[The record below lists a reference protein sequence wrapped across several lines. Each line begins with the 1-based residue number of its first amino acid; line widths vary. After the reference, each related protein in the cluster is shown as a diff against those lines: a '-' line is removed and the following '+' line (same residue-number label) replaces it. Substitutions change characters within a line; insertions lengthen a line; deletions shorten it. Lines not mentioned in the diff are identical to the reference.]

1 MNRNKVSH
9 YIAIF
14 TVLLFWAFV
23 LLLQVYKYAPSS
35 EPKYASQGTDQ
46 VETIARY
53 ANITFDAANTYA
65 PIIQCERKVTDWHSA
80 LYMYECRAALHCA
93 KALSIPANGIS
104 IQIAAYYLHLGI
116 LLIFVSCLL
125 YRLICKNLWFF
136 LLSAPLAWSTKLMF
150 VWMKLGLD
158 FFFFVHL
165 TVLCITLAY
174 IPVCKSKG
182 QRTLAWI
189 IIAIALFHTVNFRK
203 NAILL
208 VPFVTFTY
216 TYVTTFTK
224 KVCLASLLK
233 WVLITAAFSLAALKV
248 VAWTLPVI
256 HRQPVIPMLSSDLR
270 IAAVLR
276 GEQAQFKTAI
286 LQSGGSEKK
295 LNHPYKDSLTA
306 YWGTELMSAKGRE
319 LIPHAYGFYLN
330 HWIHYPGSMFTA
342 RLIQVAEF
350 YCGGSLPWGQTV
362 IEQLYP
368 AVQNNP
374 KAWQFLMRQP
384 PHVIV
389 MRAAVLLAGVILVG
403 GIMFRKRAG
412 AFYTQPWDTALILT
426 CVPALIYA
434 GSFSLIPPTA
444 DARYLAPSFFIIW
457 NACWIWVFFTIMN
470 LRREKQSR
478 LC

>member
-9 YIAIF
+9 YIAVF
-14 TVLLFWAFV
+14 TVLLFLAFV
-23 LLLQVYKYAPSS
+23 LLLQFYKYAPSS
-35 EPKYASQGTDQ
+35 EPAQSALGNAK
-46 VETIARY
+46 VETTAEY
-53 ANITFDAANTYA
+53 ANITYDAANTYA

-150 VWMKLGLD
+150 AWMQLGLD

-174 IPVCKSKG
+174 VPTSESKG
-182 QRTLAWI
+182 QRALAWI
-189 IIAIALFHTVNFRK
+189 IIAIALFHAVNFRK

-208 VPFVTFTY
+208 VPFVTLVY
-216 TYVTTFTK
+216 TCVTAIAK
-224 KVCLASLLK
+224 KRFLSLLLK
-233 WVLITAAFSLAALKV
+233 WVLITVIFSLLSLKLI
-248 VAWTLPVI
+248 AWTLPVI
-256 HRQPVIPMLSSDLR
+256 HTHPAEPMLASDLR

-276 GEQAQFKTAI
+276 GEQEQFKTAI
-286 LQSGGSEKK
+286 LQSGGSEKN

-306 YWGTELMSAKGRE
+306 YWGKELRSAKGRE
-319 LIPHAYGFYLN
+319 LIPHAYGFYFN

-350 YCGGSLPWGQTV
+350 YCGGSLPCGRPI

-368 AVQNNP
+368 AINGNP
-374 KAWQFLMRQP
+374 KAWLFLRSQP
-384 PHVIV
+384 LHVIV
-389 MRAAVLLAGVILVG
+389 IRAGVLLTGIILVG
-403 GIMFRKRAG
+403 IIMFGKKGG
-412 AFYTQPWDTALILT
+412 AFSTQPWDTALILT

>member
-9 YIAIF
+9 YIAVF
-14 TVLLFWAFV
+14 TVLLFWVFV
-23 LLLQVYKYAPSS
+23 LLLQFYKYAPSS
-35 EPKYASQGTDQ
+35 EPTYASPGNDQIATTAKYAHISS
-46 VETIARY
+46 
-53 ANITFDAANTYA
+53 DAVNTYA
-65 PIIQCERKVTDWHSA
+65 PIIQGEREVTDWHSS

-93 KALSIPANGIS
+93 KKFSIPANGIS
-104 IQIAAYYLHLGI
+104 IQIAAYYFHLGI
-116 LLIFVSCLL
+116 LLVFISFLL
-125 YRLICKNLWFF
+125 YQLISKNCWFF
-136 LLSAPLAWSTKLMF
+136 LLFVPLAWSVNLIFK
-150 VWMKLGLD
+150 WMQLGLD
-158 FFFFVHL
+158 FFFFVHI

-174 IPVCKSKG
+174 IPTIKKKRRRV
-182 QRTLAWI
+182 LAWI
-189 IIAIALFHTVNFRK
+189 IIAVTLFHAINFRK
-203 NAILL
+203 NAFLL
-208 VPFVTFTY
+208 VPFVTYVY
-216 TYVTTFTK
+216 TYITSIAK
-224 KVCLASLLK
+224 KDILSSLCK
-233 WVLITAAFSLAALKV
+233 WVLVTTIFSLISLKF

-256 HRQPVIPMLSSDLR
+256 HQHPVIPILSSDLR

-342 RLIQVAEF
+342 HLIQVAEF

-368 AVQNNP
+368 AVQDNP

-389 MRAAVLLAGVILVG
+389 MRAAVLLTGVILVG